1 MIMHIPTI
9 EEDYEYRM
17 KNIMKKFVKDYGL
30 ESIDDPETLQ
40 DTLWYD
46 YAEKFAHAVLQDM
59 NDFSGDELFE
69 IGEWWYMD
77 IKEVMRKAVRALL
90 SSGSYD
96 DLNEEQNAVVV
107 EFETELYKAKVDEL
121 RKSMPPEEI
130 KETIHDWWQ
139 NYEIA
144 DGTEDNLLA
153 YV

>member
-1 MIMHIPTI
+1 MHIHTV

-59 NDFSGDELFE
+59 TDFSGDELFE

-139 NYEIA
+139 DYEIA